1 METAELQEVQTG
13 VFIDAEFAPRNPTWI
28 EDAIAQNPNQI
39 LELDPANPEELIV
52 NPARNSRPTP
62 PIGDKSLRAF
72 AAELAKV
79 QLMPG
84 LATINEAGAADLYAG
99 FRRVRALQTWNQ
111 SKGLS
116 FGQPGYKLY
125 RVLITVNEIDETDI
139 LVRSLAEN
147 VFRQDMMPLEKTDAL
162 KRLMSAPHNLT
173 LKQSAE
179 KLNMSAGGAST
190 YLRFDLFPLNA
201 KRAMSTGKL
210 GYGSAEKLIKFLPDR
225 VKLAADE
232 DGTVLAKAQE
242 RIDKMVAKELAAGG
256 SVSTRAVDQ
265 ATRSMQVEGEASEDG
280 EEGTTPARSMNKT
293 QRKTKVVIAEIDE
306 YIASLPE
313 DRTEM
318 EWPEYYLAAFKKF
331 VNGGALKSLV
341 KTLSNT
347 AATPHD

>member
-1 METAELQEVQTG
+1 METQEAQEVEVHGYDFEDTPRQT
-13 VFIDAEFAPRNPTWI
+13 TWI
-28 EDAIAQNPNQI
+28 EDAITQNPNQI
-39 LELDPANPEELIV
+39 LELDPANADELVV

-62 PIGDKSLRAF
+62 AIGDKSLRAF

-84 LATINEAGAADLYAG
+84 LATINERGAADLYAG

-111 SKGLS
+111 SKGLTV
-116 FGQPGYKLY
+116 GQPGYRLY
-125 RVLITVNEIDETDI
+125 KVLITTSEVDETDI

-162 KRLMSAPHNLT
+162 KRLMTAPHNLT
-173 LKQSAE
+173 LKNAAE
-179 KLNMSAGGAST
+179 RLNMSAGGAST

-265 ATRSMQVEGEASEDG
+265 ATRSMAADGEAGEGEGEATAGAGKSL
-280 EEGTTPARSMNKT
+280 NKT
-293 QRKTKVVIAEIDE
+293 QRKTKVVLAEIDE

-313 DRTEM
+313 GRAEM
-318 EWPEYYLAAFKKF
+318 DWPEFYLEAFKKF
-331 VNGGALKSLV
+331 VNGGALKTLV
-341 KTLSNT
+341 KTLST
-347 AATPHD
+347 VAETPHD